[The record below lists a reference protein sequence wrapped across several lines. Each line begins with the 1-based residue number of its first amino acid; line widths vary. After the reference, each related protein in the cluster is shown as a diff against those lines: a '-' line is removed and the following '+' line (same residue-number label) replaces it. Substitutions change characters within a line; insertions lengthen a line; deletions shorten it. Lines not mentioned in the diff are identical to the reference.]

1 MPLKWSFEKIIK
13 SLGEHIY
20 SFFIFMPCLLVFS
33 ISFSSLLRLL
43 KSSFFI
49 HKSTNPLSLFLL
61 NSLLLLF
68 FWKGSFNPVGHRWIL
83 ASPVRPVSL
92 VYYKKACFRT
102 LISHSIWNSHALA
115 GLPVTCFDYCNLFP
129 SLYLEWVLRSHLSS
143 SRWVKAHL
151 HCVPGFIIPK
161 SELSSIALFIV
172 HHSVRLW

>member
-49 HKSTNPLSLFLL
+49 HESTNPLSLFLL

-129 SLYLEWVLRSHLSS
+129 SRYLEWVLRFPSQFFQMRQGTSPLCS
-143 SRWVKAHL
+143 W
-151 HCVPGFIIPK
+151 I
-161 SELSSIALFIV
+161 
-172 HHSVRLW
+172 HHPQIRTV